1 MDKAMWDRVA
11 PGFGVVFAVLFVL
24 GFLLI
29 IGDAPALDDPAEEVV
44 AYYDDE
50 RGKLLTVIV
59 LFGLSIV
66 AFLWFLGSLVDTL
79 RVEADESR
87 LAATVLAAGVVTTS
101 LFGGIVLLNAGLTF
115 QIAEDGDVSVVAAL
129 YDLIWVSTTL
139 IAYPIAAL
147 VFAAGIGG
155 MRGGLVPAWFGWAS
169 GAAAAAI
176 LVSGTT
182 FAQDGFWAPD
192 GLYNAYVTPTLFVVW
207 VVVLSVLL
215 LRRAVAAATPAQA
228 STPKPG

>member
-29 IGDAPALDDPAEEVV
+29 VGDSPALDDPAEDVV
-44 AYYDDE
+44 AYYDEE
-50 RGKLLTVIV
+50 RGKLLTVTV

-66 AFLWFLGSLVDTL
+66 AFLWFLGSLVNTL

-101 LFGGIVLLNAGLTF
+101 LFGGIVLMNAGLTF
-115 QIAEDGDVSVVAAL
+115 QIAEDGDVGVVAAL
-129 YDLIWVSTTL
+129 YDLAWVASTL

-155 MRGGLVPAWFGWAS
+155 MRGGLIPAWFGWAS
-169 GAAAAAI
+169 AVAAPAI

-192 GLYNAYVTPTLFVVW
+192 GLYNAYFAPVLFVVW

-215 LRRAVAAATPAQA
+215 LLRSA
-228 STPKPG
+228 SQT

>member
-1 MDKAMWDRVA
+1 MWDRIA

-29 IGDAPALDDPAEEVV
+29 VGDAPALDDPAEEVV

-50 RGKLLTVIV
+50 RGKLLAVIV

-66 AFLWFLGSLVDTL
+66 AFLWFLGSLVHTL

-87 LAATVLAAGVVTTS
+87 LAATVLGAGVVTTS

-115 QIAEDGDVSVVAAL
+115 QIAEDGDAGVVAAV
-129 YDLIWVSTTL
+129 YDLAWVASTL
-139 IAYPIAAL
+139 ISFPIAAL

-155 MRGGLVPAWFGWAS
+155 MRGRLLPAWFGWAS
-169 GAAAAAI
+169 GVGALAI

-182 FAQDGFWAPD
+182 FARDGFWAPD
-192 GLYNAYVTPTLFVVW
+192 GVYNAYIAPIIFIVW
-207 VVVLSVLL
+207 VVVLSMLL
-215 LRRAVAAATPAQA
+215 LMRSVPAAVPTSQ
-228 STPKPG
+228 T

>member
-1 MDKAMWDRVA
+1 MDKAAWDRVA

-24 GFLLI
+24 GFLLL
-29 IGDAPALDDPAEEVV
+29 IGDSPALDDPAEDVV
-44 AYYDDE
+44 AFYDDE
-50 RGKLLTVIV
+50 RGTLLTVTV

-66 AFLWFLGSLVDTL
+66 TFLWFLGSLVHTL

-87 LAATVLAAGVVTTS
+87 LAATVLGAGVVTTS
-101 LFGGIVLLNAGLTF
+101 LFGGIVLMNAGLTF

-129 YDLIWVSTTL
+129 YDLIWVATTL

-147 VFAAGIGG
+147 VFAAGVGT
-155 MRGGLVPAWFGWAS
+155 MRGGLLPAWFGWGS
-169 GAAAAAI
+169 GVAAAAI

-192 GLYNAYVTPTLFVVW
+192 GLYNAYIAPTVFLVW
-207 VVVLSVLL
+207 VVLLSLLL
-215 LRRAVAAATPAQA
+215 LRRSLAAAAPASQ
-228 STPKPG
+228 T

>member
-29 IGDAPALDDPAEEVV
+29 GDSPALDDPAEDIIT
-44 AYYDDE
+44 YYDEE
-50 RGKLLTVIV
+50 RGKLLTVTV

-66 AFLWFLGSLVDTL
+66 AFLWFLGSLVHTL

-87 LAATVLAAGVVTTS
+87 LAATVLGAGVVTTS
-101 LFGGIVLLNAGLTF
+101 LFGGIVLMNAGLTF
-115 QIAEDGDVSVVAAL
+115 QIAEDGDVGVVAAL
-129 YDLIWVSTTL
+129 YDLAWVASTL

-147 VFAAGIGG
+147 VFAAGIGA
-155 MRGGLVPAWFGWAS
+155 MRGRLVPAWLGWAS
-169 GAAAAAI
+169 GVGALAI

-192 GLYNAYVTPTLFVVW
+192 GVYNAYITPIVFLAW

-215 LRRAVAAATPAQA
+215 LRRAVAEPVRQT
-228 STPKPG
+228 

>member
-29 IGDAPALDDPAEEVV
+29 GDSPKLDDSAEEIV
-44 AYYDDE
+44 AYFDDE
-50 RGKLLTVIV
+50 RSKLLTVVV

-66 AFLWFLGSLVDTL
+66 AFLWFLGTVAHTL

-87 LAATVLAAGVVTTS
+87 LAATALAAGAVTTA
-101 LFGGIVLLNAGLTF
+101 LFGAIVLINAGLAF
-115 QIAEDGDVSVVAAL
+115 QIAEDGDAGVVAAL
-129 YDLIWVSTTL
+129 YDLAWVTSTL
-139 IAYPIAAL
+139 IWYPVAAL
-147 VFAAGIGG
+147 VGSTGIGAL
-155 MRGGLVPAWFGWAS
+155 RGRLVPVWVGWAS
-169 GAAAAAI
+169 VVVAATI

-182 FAQDGFWAPD
+182 FAGDGFWAPD
-192 GLYNAYVTPTLFVVW
+192 GLYNAYITPVVFVVW

-215 LRRAVAAATPAQA
+215 LRRALATVEVRQ
-228 STPKPG
+228 T

>member
-1 MDKAMWDRVA
+1 MDRATWDRVA

-29 IGDAPALDDPAEEVV
+29 GDSPKLDDPADEIV

-66 AFLWFLGSLVDTL
+66 AFLWFLGSIVHTL

-87 LAATVLAAGVVTTS
+87 LAATALGAGVVTTS
-101 LFGGIVLLNAGLTF
+101 VFGGIVLMNAGLTF
-115 QIAEDGDVSVVAAL
+115 QIAEDGDTAVVAAL
-129 YDLIWVSTTL
+129 YDLAWVASTL
-139 IAYPIAAL
+139 IWYPVAAL
-147 VFAAGIGG
+147 VFATGIGTW
-155 MRGGLVPAWFGWAS
+155 RSRLLPPWFGWAS
-169 GAAAAAI
+169 AVAALALLA
-176 LVSGTT
+176 SGTT
-182 FAQDGFWAPD
+182 WARDGFWAPD
-192 GLYNAYVTPTLFVVW
+192 GAYNAYITPIIFVVW

-215 LRRAVAAATPAQA
+215 LLRPHAAPEPVRQT
-228 STPKPG
+228 

>member
-29 IGDAPALDDPAEEVV
+29 IGDAPSLDDPAEEIV

-66 AFLWFLGSLVDTL
+66 AFLWFLGSLVHTL

-87 LAATVLAAGVVTTS
+87 LAATVLGAGVVTTS

-115 QIAEDGDVSVVAAL
+115 QIAEDGDASVVAAL

-147 VFAAGIGG
+147 VFAGG
-155 MRGGLVPAWFGWAS
+155 VGAMRGGLAPAWFGWAS
-169 GAAAAAI
+169 GVAAAAI

-192 GLYNAYVTPTLFVVW
+192 GLYNAYVTPTVFLIW

-215 LRRAVAAATPAQA
+215 LRRAVAVAAPEAQ
-228 STPKPG
+228 T